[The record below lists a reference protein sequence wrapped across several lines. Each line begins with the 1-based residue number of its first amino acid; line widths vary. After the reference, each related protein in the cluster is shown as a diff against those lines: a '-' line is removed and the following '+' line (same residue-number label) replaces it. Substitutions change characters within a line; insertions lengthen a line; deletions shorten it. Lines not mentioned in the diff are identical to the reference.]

1 LITAREKLTDVPKA
15 WRQGAGAVENG
26 LLIGLSRQATLERQ
40 LDVVANNIAN
50 ANTTGFKSTNSI
62 FQEFLSEGARDRTF
76 SVADAPIHF
85 VFDREAWH
93 DFSQGPI
100 VQTGNPLDI
109 ALDGQ
114 GFIAVQTQG
123 GERYTRNGALK
134 INATGQL
141 VTTDGATVEGDNGPI
156 TFQATD
162 RKITVGADGR
172 IAVVEGPNGSVETLR
187 GRIKLVNFANP
198 QQLTAEGASTFSA
211 PAGVAPQAA
220 TNLRVIQG
228 AVEGS
233 NVNAVAEMT
242 RMIEI
247 NRTYSMIASLL
258 QSRDDERR
266 NSIDKLAAV
275 PN

>member
-1 LITAREKLTDVPKA
+1 M
-15 WRQGAGAVENG
+15 ENG
-26 LLIGLSRQATLERQ
+26 LLIGMSRQATLERQ

-50 ANTTGFKSTNSI
+50 ANTTGYKSTSSI
-62 FQEFLSEGARDRTF
+62 FQDFLSNSASDGTF
-76 SVADAPIHF
+76 SSTDAPIHF
-85 VFDREAWH
+85 VFDRESWR
-93 DFSQGPI
+93 DYSQGPI
-100 VQTGNPLDI
+100 RQTGNPLDI

-114 GFIAVQTQG
+114 GFIAVQTQA

-134 INATGQL
+134 INASGQL
-141 VTTDGATVEGDNGPI
+141 VTADGATVEGDGGPI

-162 RKITVGADGR
+162 RRISIAADGR
-172 IAVVEGPNGSVETLR
+172 ISVLEGNASAETLR
-187 GRIKLVNFANP
+187 GKIRLVNFASP
-198 QQLTAEGASTFSA
+198 QQLEAAGASTFSA
-211 PAGVAPQAA
+211 PDGVAPQPA
-220 TNLRVIQG
+220 TNVRIIQG

-247 NRTYSMIASLL
+247 SRTYSMIASLM
-258 QSRDDERR
+258 QSRDDERK

>member
-1 LITAREKLTDVPKA
+1 M
-15 WRQGAGAVENG
+15 ENG

-50 ANTTGFKSTNSI
+50 ANTTGFKSTSSI
-62 FQEFLSEGARDRTF
+62 FQEFLSQGAKDGTF
-76 SVADAPIHF
+76 SAADAPIHF

-100 VQTGNPLDI
+100 QQTGNPLDV

-114 GFIAVQTQG
+114 GFFALQTAG
-123 GERYTRNGALK
+123 GERYTRNGSFK
-134 INATGQL
+134 INAAGQL
-141 VTTDGATVEGDNGPI
+141 VTADGATVEGDNGPI
-156 TFQATD
+156 TFQVTD
-162 RKITVGADGR
+162 RNISVAADGR
-172 IAVVEGPNGSVETLR
+172 VSVIEGVNGAVETPR
-187 GRIKLVNFANP
+187 GRIKMVNFANP
-198 QQLTAEGASTFSA
+198 QQLAAEGASTFSA
-211 PAGVAPQAA
+211 PAGIAPQPA

-228 AVEGS
+228 AIEGS

-247 NRTYSMIASLL
+247 NRTYSMIASLM
-258 QSRDDERR
+258 QARDDERR

>member
-1 LITAREKLTDVPKA
+1 
-15 WRQGAGAVENG
+15 VENG

-62 FQEFLSEGARDRTF
+62 FQEFLSQGARDRTF
-76 SVADAPIHF
+76 STADAPIHF

-134 INATGQL
+134 INADGQL
-141 VTTDGATVEGDNGPI
+141 VTADGATVEGTNNGPI
-156 TFQATD
+156 TLQATD
-162 RKITVGADGR
+162 RKISVAADGR
-172 IAVVEGPNGSVETLR
+172 ISVVEGANGSVDTVR
-187 GRIKLVNFANP
+187 GQIKLVSFANP
-198 QQLTAEGASTFSA
+198 QQLTSEGASTFSA
-211 PAGVAPQAA
+211 PAGVAPQTP
-220 TNLRVIQG
+220 TNLRVVQG
-228 AVEGS
+228 AIEGS

-247 NRTYSMIASLL
+247 SRTYSMIASLM